1 MPCCPGAW
9 IQTERGHRRLL
20 FEETAQGLG
29 VPKEWKLEPRKLTKS
44 SLSRTTSLFHWEY
57 LTESLLP
64 CTVEPTHQRGTPV
77 LSIDTDSE
85 AVQDPH
91 RTPFEWHPP
100 SLVEGGEWWL
110 DRVAH
115 AKAASQT
122 FPNPDDVFENCLEA
136 LRTHRRNYNDE
147 GPDPHHLQ
155 LLWWEFPREH
165 WVELREGCCMNFV
178 SRPTP
183 QVNPNA
189 NMDSEQT
196 TVAAEFIDE
205 LIDLGIVLPNLANSI
220 EVLLNAPLFVVAKE
234 GQVGQ
239 WRVIADMLR
248 GGQNSHIAPDPVYLP
263 RVSHIVDLLYT
274 GGFSA
279 VVDASKFFYQ
289 FPTHPEDQPYLGLLH
304 PVTDILYYYGGLPMG
319 GGNSPAVAGRFGN
332 SFVLMLKEEVTLCII
347 PGDPTGQLLVDRLH

>member
-20 FEETAQGLG
+20 FEETARGLG

-44 SLSRTTSLFHWEY
+44 SLSRTTSLFHWEC
-57 LTESLLP
+57 LTESLLSRMI
-64 CTVEPTHQRGTPV
+64 EPIGQSGAPV
-77 LSIDTDSE
+77 LSMGTGNE
-85 AVQDPH
+85 PVQDPP
-91 RTPFEWHPP
+91 RTPFEWRPP

-115 AKAASQT
+115 AKAAAQT
-122 FPNPDDVFENCLEA
+122 FPNPDSVFRECLEA
-136 LRTHRRNYNDE
+136 LRIHRGNYNDN

-155 LLWWEFPREH
+155 LLWWEFPQEH
-165 WVELREGCCMNFV
+165 WIELREGCRMNFV
-178 SRPTP
+178 SQPIP

-189 NMDSEQT
+189 NMDLEQT

-239 WRVIADMLR
+239 WRVIADMLQ
-248 GGQNSHIAPDPVYLP
+248 GGQNSHIAPDP
-263 RVSHIVDLLYT
+263 
-274 GGFSA
+274 
-279 VVDASKFFYQ
+279 
-289 FPTHPEDQPYLGLLH
+289 
-304 PVTDILYYYGGLPMG
+304 
-319 GGNSPAVAGRFGN
+319 
-332 SFVLMLKEEVTLCII
+332 
-347 PGDPTGQLLVDRLH
+347 